1 MTDNTEPTID
11 GEVRNIIGQIPNYV
25 LGYLEISDGIKQ
37 EWADHQRAY
46 LQIYSDRITKLISDQ
61 VAKAK
66 IEELEHIISGSEYSD
81 DDFSWYEKTR
91 DEYTGTN
98 YYSEVRH
105 LSKADRIAELRSKQ

>member
-61 VAKAK
+61 VREARLKN
-66 IEELEHIISGSEYSD
+66 E
-81 DDFSWYEKTR
+81 
-91 DEYTGTN
+91 
-98 YYSEVRH
+98 
-105 LSKADRIAELRSKQ
+105 